1 MTLYRYTTPGTR
13 LTWSDVGEWVEAAH
27 RIDRRRL
34 SAARNRALA
43 AHGAV
48 LPRELIDRETH
59 VPSLEAAIHLLK
71 YGPPGLARPPRGA
84 RADHPTTPVIM
95 DLMNRR
101 AVLKG
106 RDEMPRGGNWTAMFG
121 GSDAES
127 D

>member
-1 MTLYRYTTPGTR
+1 MTIYRYTTPGTR
-13 LTWSDVGEWVEAAH
+13 ITWSNVAEWVEAAH

-48 LPRELIDRETH
+48 LPRELIERETH
-59 VPSLEAAIHLLK
+59 VPTLEAAIHLLK

-101 AVLKG
+101 AVLDRQHEIAPG
-106 RDEMPRGGNWTAMFG
+106 QNWTAIFG
-121 GSDAES
+121 RSETETD
-127 D
+127 